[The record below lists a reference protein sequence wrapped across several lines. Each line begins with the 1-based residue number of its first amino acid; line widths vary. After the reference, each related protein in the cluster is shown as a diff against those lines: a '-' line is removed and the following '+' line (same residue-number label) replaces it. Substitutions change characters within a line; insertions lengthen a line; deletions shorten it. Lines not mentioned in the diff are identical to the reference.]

1 MIKTVIF
8 DMGGVILRTIDPAPR
23 ERMAERFGCSR
34 AELED
39 FVFSSPISLQSEIGQ
54 LDDMEHWRV
63 VLENFHQT
71 DITPL
76 EAYYE
81 FFSGDDIDQ
90 ELLNFARSLK
100 KERKIGLL
108 SNAWVNARQRLGR
121 LYEFIDVFDVAV
133 FSSEVG
139 VRKPEKAIFDLMLE
153 KLDVEPQEAIFV
165 DDFLINVRGAE
176 EAGLHSILFMNKI
189 DTIREVNTL
198 LTSV

>member
-39 FVFSSPISLQSEIGQ
+39 FVFSSPTSVQSEIGQ
-54 LDDMEHWRV
+54 LDDIEHWRV
-63 VLENFHQT
+63 VLENFRQT
-71 DITPL
+71 GITPL

-81 FFSGDDIDQ
+81 FFSGDEIDQ
-90 ELLNFARSLK
+90 DLINFASSLK

-108 SNAWVNARQRLGR
+108 SNAWVNARQRLGA
-121 LYEFIDVFDVAV
+121 LYEFIDIFDVAI

-139 VRKPEKAIFDLMLE
+139 VRKPEKAIFDLMLA
-153 KLDVEPQEAIFV
+153 KLDAKPQEAIFI
-165 DDFLINVRGAE
+165 DDFAINFRGAE